1 MGCLGY
7 QSNYTVTKNKS
18 ECDRHSGVL
27 FISALNVSKC
37 VQLYLSLHFQL
48 FARQDSNLRRKLH
61 PYAQE
66 DLLISV
72 N

>member
-1 MGCLGY
+1 MFGISIELH
-7 QSNYTVTKNKS
+7 SHKETRVRMIDTVEYYS
-18 ECDRHSGVL
+18 FQLS
-27 FISALNVSKC
+27 VSKC
-37 VQLYLSLHFQL
+37 VQLYPSLHFQL
-48 FARQDSNLRRKLH
+48 FAHQDSNLRRKLH

>member
-1 MGCLGY
+1 MIE
-7 QSNYTVTKNKS
+7 TVEYYS
-18 ECDRHSGVL
+18 
-27 FISALNVSKC
+27 FQLNVSKC
-37 VQLYLSLHFQL
+37 VQLYPSLHSQL
-48 FARQDSNLRRKLH
+48 FARQDSNPRRKLH